1 MFLWSTLCK
10 QDKISKTGGERC
22 IESTM
27 KKEENYQGLKKV
39 TLLTWKNYE
48 IFMAKQF

>member
-10 QDKISKTGGERC
+10 HDEISKKGGERC

-27 KKEENYQGLKKV
+27 KKEENNYYQGLKNHIVNLKK
-39 TLLTWKNYE
+39 L
-48 IFMAKQF
+48 

>member
-10 QDKISKTGGERC
+10 QDEISKKGGERC

-27 KKEENYQGLKKV
+27 KKEENYQGLKNHIVNLKI
-39 TLLTWKNYE
+39 LWNLHG
-48 IFMAKQF
+48 